1 MLYSIL
7 SQINKGLRRI
17 PILRKSGIPISRRCF
32 DFQICQAFECCAGN
46 PEDDDLHLSVLPL
59 SSSASGDPDYS
70 LAEHSNRGFFRWEG
84 IIPTLSGKKPAGSP
98 L

>member
-32 DFQICQAFECCAGN
+32 DFQICTTFEFYTHI
-46 PEDDDLHLSVLPL
+46 PEDVIVHLSVFVNVFLC
-59 SSSASGDPDYS
+59 SGDPDYS
-70 LAEHSNRGFFRWEG
+70 LTEPSNTGFLRQEG
-84 IIPTLSGKKPAGSP
+84 IIPTPSGKNPAGSP